1 VIIAHAHQLK
11 AHWSRSTSRP
21 DYVLVPTD
29 MATMAASLND
39 LTDSLPIRRGETW
52 LCESGD
58 DSNSIQCRLV
68 DAERQRS
75 RAWRFADPDDLTCVL
90 IEAED
95 YQPNLSERPLVDI
108 LDFTQITLPKGASF
122 ALTCVEAGR
131 RHPPTPWQC
140 TEANI
145 DMDRH
150 RHGCQ
155 SRRPSIRS

>member
-1 VIIAHAHQLK
+1 
-11 AHWSRSTSRP
+11 
-21 DYVLVPTD
+21 
-29 MATMAASLND
+29 MAASLND

-140 TEANI
+140 LSLADPEDAQRQISIWIDIDTVVNLVVLRSEAEELVSI
-145 DMDRH
+145 PVQRH
-150 RHGCQ
+150 PEGWVNA
-155 SRRPSIRS
+155 